1 MLKKQVIIGVIL
13 LASLVIFLDAKQ
25 VGATRLL
32 RTTVDSR
39 IRFVFESL
47 QKGSVPGSGRNGCS
61 HIPKGS
67 GSGSCHG

>member
-1 MLKKQVIIGVIL
+1 MMIKKQVILGVIL
-13 LASLVIFLDAKQ
+13 LALFMIFTHAKQ

-32 RTTVDSR
+32 RTTVDSE

-67 GSGSCHG
+67 GKCHG